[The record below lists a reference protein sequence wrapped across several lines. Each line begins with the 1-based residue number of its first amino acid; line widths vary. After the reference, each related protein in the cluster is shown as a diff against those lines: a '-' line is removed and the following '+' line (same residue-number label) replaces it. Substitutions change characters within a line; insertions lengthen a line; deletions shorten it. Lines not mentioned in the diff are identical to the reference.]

1 MKLLRESND
10 IKLGE
15 VSNLKIMSIPSM
27 RHYNWLIFIESNFKI
42 TFRTMVVRGM
52 ITFLK
57 YDHPNLQEVLS
68 QSLFTWRD
76 NEPALSPKKL
86 MQIVPSWN

>member
-1 MKLLRESND
+1 
-10 IKLGE
+10 
-15 VSNLKIMSIPSM
+15 
-27 RHYNWLIFIESNFKI
+27 
-42 TFRTMVVRGM
+42 MVVRGM

-76 NEPALSPKKL
+76 NQPALSPKKL
-86 MQIVPSWN
+86 MQIVPS

>member
-57 YDHPNLQEVLS
+57 YDHPNLQQVLS

-76 NEPALSPKKL
+76 NQPALSPKKL

>member
-76 NEPALSPKKL
+76 NQPALSPKKL

>member
-15 VSNLKIMSIPSM
+15 VSNLKIMSFPSM
-27 RHYNWLIFIESNFKI
+27 RYYNWLIFIESNFKI

-57 YDHPNLQEVLS
+57 YDHPNLQQVLS

-76 NEPALSPKKL
+76 NQPALSPKKL

>member
-57 YDHPNLQEVLS
+57 YDHPNLQQVLS

-76 NEPALSPKKL
+76 NQPTLSPKKL